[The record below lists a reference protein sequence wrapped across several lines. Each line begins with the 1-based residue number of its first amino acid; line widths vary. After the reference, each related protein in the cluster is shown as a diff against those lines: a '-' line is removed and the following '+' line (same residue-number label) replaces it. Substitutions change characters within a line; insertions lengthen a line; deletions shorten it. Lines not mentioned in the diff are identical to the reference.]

1 MAVLLSRSSGRGY
14 RVQCAGPYGEF
25 SHVVNCFLM
34 WVFSGC
40 DGILSCSDWHKIAL
54 SFPLHIACNFERY
67 ATHRTPPLF
76 AVCCQVMLHTAHRHS
91 LLSAARSSSIRRH
104 LAQSSTVH
112 VESSDTMRSRR
123 AQCQAPSHNPETGGT
138 YHSWESRSCA
148 GEKIGHHNEYKRH
161 ISSSAGMY
169 VYKRG

>member
-1 MAVLLSRSSGRGY
+1 MAVLLSRSFGRGY

-25 SHVVNCFLM
+25 PHVVNCFLM

-104 LAQSSTVH
+104 LAQAVQCTSSLLIPCAH
-112 VESSDTMRSRR
+112 VELNVKHHRTT
-123 AQCQAPSHNPETGGT
+123 PKPEV
-138 YHSWESRSCA
+138 
-148 GEKIGHHNEYKRH
+148 H
-161 ISSSAGMY
+161 ITVGKAEAALAR
-169 VYKRG
+169 K